1 MPSNILSICNLFFQV
16 IGSGRGV
23 GREIAIQLADLGAI
37 VLCVDKNRAN
47 NEDTVQ
53 IIKRNGGSAAAY
65 TCDIT
70 KRHNVENLGALV
82 KKDLGF
88 VSMLFYSCG
97 IPSPR
102 SLLTQ
107 PPQDIHDTIDLTLTS
122 YFWVILL

>member
-1 MPSNILSICNLFFQV
+1 M

-37 VLCVDKNRAN
+37 VLCVDKNKHS
-47 NEDTVQ
+47 NEDTVEF
-53 IIKRNGGSAAAY
+53 IKRRGGKAALY

-70 KRHNVENLGALV
+70 KKENVQKLSTQV
-82 KKDLGF
+82 KKDVGF
-88 VSMLFYSCG
+88 VGMLLYCCG

-107 PPQDIHDTIDLTLTS
+107 PPQDIHKTLDLTLTS
-122 YFWVILL
+122 YFWVSF

>member
-1 MPSNILSICNLFFQV
+1 M

-23 GREIAIQLADLGAI
+23 GREIAIQLANLGAI
-37 VLCVDKNRAN
+37 VLCVDKNHTS
-47 NEDTVQ
+47 NEDTVEH
-53 IIKRNGGSAAAY
+53 IKRNGGSAASY

-70 KRHNVENLGALV
+70 KRQNVQTLAAQL

-88 VSMLFYSCG
+88 ISMLFYCCG

-107 PPQDIHDTIDLTLTS
+107 PPQDIHDTLDLTLTS
-122 YFWVILL
+122 YFWVGIHYIKFI